1 MNKKFLLG
9 LLTGASLLTLSVT
22 SCKNPD
28 YETNEDVATEA
39 LPPIPAAPDT
49 TGGKAAVETPATREI
64 NSVNATQDIKKMQ
77 PQM

>member
-9 LLTGASLLTLSVT
+9 LLTGASLLSLTVT

-28 YETNEDVATEA
+28 YETNDDVATQA

-49 TGGKAAVETPATREI
+49 TGGKTAAPNPATREI
-64 NSVNATQDIKKMQ
+64 NAANATEDIKKMQ

>member
-9 LLTGASLLTLSVT
+9 LLTGASLLTLSVS

-28 YETNEDVATEA
+28 NETNEEVVAQP

-49 TGGKAAVETPATREI
+49 TGGKTAPQNAATREI
-64 NSVNATQDIKKMQ
+64 NAANATEDIKKMQ

>member
-9 LLTGASLLTLSVT
+9 LLAGASLLTLSVT
-22 SCKNPD
+22 SCQNPD
-28 YETNEDVATEA
+28 YQTSDDVATEA

-49 TGGKAAVETPATREI
+49 TGGKTAAENPATREI
-64 NSVNATQDIKKMQ
+64 NAANATEDIKKMQ

>member
-28 YETNEDVATEA
+28 NETNEDVTTQA

-49 TGGKAAVETPATREI
+49 TGGKTAPQNAATREI
-64 NSVNATQDIKKMQ
+64 NSVNATEDIKKMQ